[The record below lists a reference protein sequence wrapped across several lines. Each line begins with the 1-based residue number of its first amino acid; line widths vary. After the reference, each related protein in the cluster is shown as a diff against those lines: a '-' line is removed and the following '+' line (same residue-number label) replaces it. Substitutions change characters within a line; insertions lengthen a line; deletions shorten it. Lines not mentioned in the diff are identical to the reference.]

1 MEIRILDR
9 SEVSSIDPD
18 SWDRLADNSCV
29 PNPFYERWHLL
40 SALEHLDLGNEVLVV
55 TAYREDR
62 LVCLFPVVLQRK
74 ALLFRYIE
82 LWHFCDCLA
91 SDVLREPGVT
101 FGPIL
106 KEVMN
111 RLQATV
117 VVSPAHVEEGFDLDS
132 DFSYCRT
139 RKRRR
144 AVTQFTSW
152 EGYLQRLPRKY
163 RKESKR
169 ILSRLMEKEG
179 VRYVTSEKELSSK
192 WFPLYC
198 DIEDQSWKAKDGRL
212 LSAEIENIHYYEQA
226 LERGEAQN
234 KVEFQALLKNDEVL
248 AISFRFKTGRKAF
261 EVKTSYNEKYK
272 SLYPGVV
279 LELMNIRNVL
289 DTDFAL
295 VDSCGWHNKVV
306 ERVWPDR
313 IDVYRTVIFKCS
325 IPGQTAKLLYRF
337 IKWLRMSSHPVDLT
351 CNRISQ

>member
-1 MEIRILDR
+1 MEIRILNR
-9 SEVSSIDPD
+9 SEVGSIDPD
-18 SWDRLADNSCV
+18 SWDRLADSACV

-40 SALEHLDLGNEVLVV
+40 SALEYLDLEDEVLVV

-62 LVCLFPVVLQRK
+62 LVCLFPVVMQRK
-74 ALLFRYIE
+74 ALLFRYIA

-106 KEVMN
+106 KEVMD

-117 VVSPAHVEEGFDLDS
+117 VISPAHVEAGFDVDP

-139 RKRRR
+139 RKPRR

-152 EGYLQRLPRKY
+152 ENYLQRLPRKY

-169 ILSRLMEKEG
+169 ILSRLIEKEG

-198 DIEDQSWKAKDGRL
+198 EIEDQSWKAKDGRL
-212 LSAEIENIHYYEQA
+212 LSAEKESIHYYEKA
-226 LERGEAQN
+226 LERGEVQK
-234 KVEFQALLKNDEVL
+234 KVEFQALLKGDEVI

-261 EVKTSYNEKYK
+261 EVKTSYNNDYK

-279 LELMNIRNVL
+279 LELLNIRNVL
-289 DTDFAL
+289 DADYSL
-295 VDSCGWHNKVV
+295 VDSCGWHNQVV
-306 ERVWPDR
+306 ERIWPDR
-313 IDVYRTVIFKCS
+313 IDVYRTVIFRCS
-325 IPGQTAKLLYRF
+325 IPGQIAKLVYRF
-337 IKWLRMSSHPVDLT
+337 VKRLRMSSNPVDLT
-351 CNRISQ
+351 CNRISR